1 MHELKCSICDDVL
14 SKSFGSEFAS
24 NYPNLVCRQCD
35 SQALTQEG
43 RKPNH
48 NIDGDFGDNPVFIH
62 GIKCWRRC
70 RLGGFVTIVTYSIA
84 RQQKSFTNETS
95 TSRAGKALLTP
106 LPSVGNSVKIAVPPL
121 LLHVTDMAARIAVPS
136 TSAPAWLERRV
147 YREISRA
154 FNL

>member
-1 MHELKCSICDDVL
+1 MFCLKALALNLPPTTRTSFAVSAIAKLSPKRGESPTITFMGTLGIIRCS
-14 SKSFGSEFAS
+14 FMAS
-24 NYPNLVCRQCD
+24 
-35 SQALTQEG
+35 SAG
-43 RKPNH
+43 A
-48 NIDGDFGDNPVFIH
+48 
-62 GIKCWRRC
+62 
-70 RLGGFVTIVTYSIA
+70 VTDWVVSLPCVMYSIA

>member
-1 MHELKCSICDDVL
+1 MFCLKALALNLPPTTRTSFVVSAIAKLSPKRGESPTITLMGTLGIIRCS
-14 SKSFGSEFAS
+14 FMAS
-24 NYPNLVCRQCD
+24 
-35 SQALTQEG
+35 SAG
-43 RKPNH
+43 A
-48 NIDGDFGDNPVFIH
+48 
-62 GIKCWRRC
+62 
-70 RLGGFVTIVTYSIA
+70 VTDWVVSLPCVMYSIA

-136 TSAPAWLERRV
+136 TSAPTWLERRV